1 MKPMRWLPIVVA
13 VAVALPAGFAG
24 AALWDYSGL
33 GDRQTRAYLL
43 ANPEV
48 LPEAVNVLQTREQAK
63 RIEPMRADLERPFP
77 GAVLGNP
84 NGKVTLVEFSDYAC
98 SYCRASVADVHA
110 LIAANPD
117 LRVVVRE
124 YPILHPESV
133 DAARMALAAAQ
144 QGRFAA
150 FHDAMYRLGPPSA
163 ETIDAAARAAG
174 VDLAQAK
181 QAIAGGSFDGQLQSN
196 LAMGQVLGISGT
208 PGWVA
213 GKRMLQG
220 AQGQVAIGRAVEE
233 ARAS

>member
-1 MKPMRWLPIVVA
+1 MRWLVIPLA
-13 VAVALPAGFAG
+13 VGLALPAGFAG

-33 GDRQTRAYLL
+33 GNRMTREYLM

-48 LPEAVNVLQTREQAK
+48 LPEAMKVLQAREEGK
-63 RIEPMRADLERPFP
+63 RIAPMRAELERPFP

-98 SYCRASVADVHA
+98 SYCRASVADVEA
-110 LIAANPD
+110 LIAANPE

-144 QGRFAA
+144 QGRFAQ
-150 FHDAMYRLGPPSA
+150 FHQAMYRLGPPSG
-163 ETIDAAARAAG
+163 ETIAAAARAAG
-174 VDLAQAK
+174 VNLDLAQA
-181 QAIAGGSFDGQLQSN
+181 AIAAGAFDAQLQTN
-196 LAMGQVLGISGT
+196 VAMAQVLGIDGT

-213 GKRMLQG
+213 GNRILQG
-220 AQGQVAIGRAVEE
+220 ALGRQAIGQALREV
-233 ARAS
+233 RAS